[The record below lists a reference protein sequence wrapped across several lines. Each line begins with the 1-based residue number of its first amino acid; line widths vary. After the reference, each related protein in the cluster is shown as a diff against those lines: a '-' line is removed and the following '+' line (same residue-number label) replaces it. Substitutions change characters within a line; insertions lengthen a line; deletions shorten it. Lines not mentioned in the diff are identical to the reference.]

1 MTLNTLC
8 RDLTLPL
15 CYQMKMYTN
24 PRKKNSQI
32 NQKGWKI
39 LWVLL
44 ISFVPNN
51 FAETITF
58 CDSRDCIEIEQSIV
72 DDALDKCYY
81 KGTMSMI
88 LAGWKI
94 DNDWKQVVRDKL
106 SGKKSL
112 NCLPRIPNMIL
123 TGDEVKWQLDFL
135 ENQKCVIYNLKV
147 DPIRTGDI
155 VYNNCVRKFS
165 ESRINY

>member
-1 MTLNTLC
+1 
-8 RDLTLPL
+8 
-15 CYQMKMYTN
+15 
-24 PRKKNSQI
+24 
-32 NQKGWKI
+32 
-39 LWVLL
+39 
-44 ISFVPNN
+44 
-51 FAETITF
+51 
-58 CDSRDCIEIEQSIV
+58 
-72 DDALDKCYY
+72 
-81 KGTMSMI
+81 MI

>member
-1 MTLNTLC
+1 
-8 RDLTLPL
+8 
-15 CYQMKMYTN
+15 
-24 PRKKNSQI
+24 
-32 NQKGWKI
+32 
-39 LWVLL
+39 
-44 ISFVPNN
+44 
-51 FAETITF
+51 
-58 CDSRDCIEIEQSIV
+58 
-72 DDALDKCYY
+72 
-81 KGTMSMI
+81 MI

-112 NCLPRIPNMIL
+112 NCLPRIPDMIL

>member
-1 MTLNTLC
+1 
-8 RDLTLPL
+8 
-15 CYQMKMYTN
+15 
-24 PRKKNSQI
+24 
-32 NQKGWKI
+32 
-39 LWVLL
+39 
-44 ISFVPNN
+44 
-51 FAETITF
+51 
-58 CDSRDCIEIEQSIV
+58 
-72 DDALDKCYY
+72 
-81 KGTMSMI
+81 MI

-147 DPIRTGDI
+147 DPTRTGDI